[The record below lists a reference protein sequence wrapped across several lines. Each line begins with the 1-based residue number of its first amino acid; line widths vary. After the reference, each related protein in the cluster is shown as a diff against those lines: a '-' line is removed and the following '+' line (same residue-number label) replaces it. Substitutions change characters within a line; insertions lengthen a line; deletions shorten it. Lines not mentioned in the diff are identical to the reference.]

1 MGDAPVLSPTENPAY
16 VVRETPARPWA
27 RIALAALV
35 IAALLLGGWEAF
47 WRSWD
52 YQPGDYKNSESRWAQ
67 ERRRAVG
74 EATVLIGS
82 SRMLFNVDLG
92 VWERASGG
100 VRPIQLGLEGTSP
113 RAFLTD
119 LANDETFTGVVIADV
134 NTFSFFNSRGGRRE
148 DVLKYVRDQTLS
160 QRVGHMLTVPLESVI
175 AFIDDQTRPK
185 EIWFNQILPL
195 RREMKRRQDPYKLY
209 VMAPDRDAELWS
221 RVENDPAYRAEAVR
235 IWNTQP
241 RPPPPPKTKVDQVIA
256 EVRADV
262 EKIRARGGDV
272 AFVQF
277 PYAGRFTKIEDQ
289 YGRERFWDRLIA
301 ETGTA
306 GVNFQDHPQLQGF
319 VLPEDSHLSARDS
332 VTYTRALVPLLQAE
346 IARRAA
352 LRSTPP
358 SAASS

>member
-1 MGDAPVLSPTENPAY
+1 MGDAPPAIDDPTHVIRPI
-16 VVRETPARPWA
+16 PSRPWP
-27 RIALAALV
+27 RIAIMALLIGLA
-35 IAALLLGGWEAF
+35 LLGGWEAF

-52 YQPGDYKNSESRWAQ
+52 YLPGDYKNSESRWAQ

-92 VWERASGG
+92 VWEQASGG
-100 VRPIQLGLEGTSP
+100 ARPIQLGLEGTSP

-119 LANDETFTGVVIADV
+119 LANDENFTGLVIADV

-148 DVLKYVRDQTLS
+148 DVLKYVRDQIPS
-160 QRVGHMLTVPLESVI
+160 QRIGHRLTVPFERVI
-175 AFIDDQTRPK
+175 GFIDDQTRPK
-185 EIWFNQILPL
+185 EIWFNQVLPL
-195 RREMKRRQDPYKLY
+195 RPEMKRRQDPYKLY

-221 RVENDPAYRAEAVR
+221 RVEDDAAYRAEAIR

-241 RPPPPPKTKVDQVIA
+241 RPPPPPKAKVDRVIA
-256 EVRADV
+256 EVRADI

-289 YGRERFWDRLIA
+289 YGRARFWDRLIA
-301 ETGTA
+301 ETGVA

-319 VLPEDSHLSARDS
+319 VLPEDSHLTARDS
-332 VTYTRALVPLLQAE
+332 ETYTRALVPLLRAE